1 MSANFSFARLVVLAL
16 GFLLCAGAQG
26 SNEEEEAAETAVLSL
41 TKPLEKE
48 GFDFRADIWE
58 RPLAAD
64 IGKAVRV
71 QLFKGNDYRVC
82 VAVSRRVGVNIEAH
96 VVDINGQSV
105 EEKSDAR
112 GWGTV
117 LTVKPK
123 HTGVHVVTIRE
134 SGGKPKTV
142 VCTMIMGYK

>member
-1 MSANFSFARLVVLAL
+1 MSANLSLAQLVILTL
-16 GFLLCAGAQG
+16 GFCLCTGAQAG
-26 SNEEEEAAETAVLSL
+26 NEEEAAESAVLSL
-41 TKPLEKE
+41 SKPLEKD

-58 RPLAAD
+58 RPLTAE
-64 IGKAVRV
+64 IGKAVRI

-82 VAVSRRVGVNIEAH
+82 VAVPRHAGVDIEAH
-96 VVDINGQSV
+96 VVDINGQSI
-105 EEKSDAR
+105 EEKTDTK
-112 GWGTV
+112 GWGTI

-142 VCTMIMGYK
+142 TCTMIMGYK